1 MNCRLSLIFILL
13 VNFSCSNERIDERKI
28 IIDQTLSKSLDTLL
42 IQRLDSSLLIHFEFE
57 SKIRVVYLNSF
68 LGKNEQKLTD
78 DEKGLVQ
85 VMISQKGELRELY
98 RFENFKFRTNHIIE
112 DSPQNK
118 SFYNDKKYFGTL
130 NLSTPL
136 VNSKG
141 NLASYYLAIN
151 CSGRYP
157 NCSIGALIFVRKSS
171 DLIWSIDKIFPLWEG
186 T

>member
-1 MNCRLSLIFILL
+1 MNFRLSFVFILL
-13 VNFSCSNERIDERKI
+13 VNFSCSDERIDERKI
-28 IIDQTLSKSLDTLL
+28 IIEQTLSNSLDTLL
-42 IQRLDSSLLIHFEFE
+42 IQRLDSSLLIHFEFK
-57 SKIRVVYLNSF
+57 SKIRLVYLNSF
-68 LGKNEQKLTD
+68 LDKNEQKLSN

-85 VMISQKGELRELY
+85 VMISQKGESSELY

-118 SFYNDKKYFGTL
+118 SFYNDKNYFGTL

-136 VNSKG
+136 VNSEG
-141 NLASYYLAIN
+141 NLACYYLAIN
-151 CSGRYP
+151 CVERYP
-157 NCSIGALIFVRKSS
+157 NCSMGALIFVRKSS